1 MSVGN
6 EKSEPGKAVEQAL
19 RRRASSA
26 DNRRDLTRMPQ
37 FRVEKDMPDKLAFL
51 LGQIDRAERSYR

>member
-1 MSVGN
+1 MSAGN
-6 EKSEPGKAVEQAL
+6 EKIEPGKAVEQAL

-37 FRVEKDMPDKLAFL
+37 FRVENDMPESLARL
-51 LGQIDRAERSYR
+51 LGEIDRAERSFR